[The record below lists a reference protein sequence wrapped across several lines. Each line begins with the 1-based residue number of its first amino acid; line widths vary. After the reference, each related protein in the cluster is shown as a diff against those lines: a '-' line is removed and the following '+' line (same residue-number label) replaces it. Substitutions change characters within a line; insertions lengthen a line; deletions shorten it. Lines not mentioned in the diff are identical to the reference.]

1 MIHLNA
7 ILLTINSCYPSGPD
21 KSQLAME
28 TDKSSSF
35 LIIIITVC
43 FRWWAGCVDTEG
55 KVSGSLHKHPTW
67 KLCMP
72 VPSGATGLRQPRFWL
87 RGLLPGHGDNNNSN
101 VSDWITNSRLLT
113 RIGAS
118 LSKSKKK
125 KKKKR
130 LYAKPYCSP
139 WRKIKRTVPLMQVDV
154 IHQLPSCRFACM
166 SSCHAHGAA
175 LFFCFDRVTT
185 TANRHKS

>member
-1 MIHLNA
+1 MSVRGGKSAKTTTTITMNSPWHIMIHLNA

-125 KKKKR
+125 KKKSV
-130 LYAKPYCSP
+130 C
-139 WRKIKRTVPLMQVDV
+139 MQS
-154 IHQLPSCRFACM
+154 LT
-166 SSCHAHGAA
+166 AHH
-175 LFFCFDRVTT
+175 DE
-185 TANRHKS
+185 K